1 MHAFAFLPLSILR
14 PANERAAVLTSDTMK
29 ENLKKEN
36 KTFPNLKKKKK
47 RHGIWSDG
55 SALKSTCCSAEDQVW
70 FPSPTRCLILS
81 IKLRSRDDVPMLP
94 GTGQTHSAYTYV
106 QTTKHAYT

>member
-1 MHAFAFLPLSILR
+1 MLPPQMHAFAFLPLSILR

-47 RHGIWSDG
+47 GMESGVTAQHSRALAALLRTKFGSPPRHG
-55 SALKSTCCSAEDQVW
+55 ALYY
-70 FPSPTRCLILS
+70 P
-81 IKLRSRDDVPMLP
+81 
-94 GTGQTHSAYTYV
+94 
-106 QTTKHAYT
+106 